1 MRAGSRYTR
10 EGATPRDRRATR
22 YQNASQMSTA
32 ERKVQPDEHG
42 FTLVEVLVVVLILG
56 LLAAIA
62 IPGFF
67 NQRDKGKDAA
77 AKTGARTARTA
88 IETYSVDRQGSYV
101 GATVARLRAI
111 EPSLPDAPAPGNP
124 RLGLE
129 LFDANGSGSPS
140 ADGYRVTVTSTSGNT
155 FSIADDAGTVTYPCT
170 TVTSGG
176 CVGATWD

>member
-1 MRAGSRYTR
+1 MT
-10 EGATPRDRRATR
+10 GARLATKTP
-22 YQNASQMSTA
+22 QMSIA
-32 ERKVQPDEHG
+32 RRKFQPGEHG

-77 AKTGARTARTA
+77 AKAGARTARTA
-88 IETYSVDRQGSYV
+88 IESYSVERQGGYA
-101 GATVARLRAI
+101 GATVARLQAI
-111 EPSLPDAPAPGNP
+111 EPTLPGAPVAGNP

-129 LFDANGSGSPS
+129 LFDTDGSGSPT

-155 FSIADDAGTVTYPCT
+155 FSIAGDAGTVTYPCT
-170 TVTSGG
+170 AVTSGG
-176 CVGATWD
+176 CTGATWD